1 MKEATVQRR
10 LPSTKSAPA
19 IVQINAEAL
28 AATFVRLEPG
38 GEAFPR
44 PRVPMLPVLGRH
56 RASTGPTPV
65 SRFLANDG
73 CFLASGTVALALA
86 LRDLG
91 LAHGHEV
98 LLPDYH
104 CPSMVLPVP
113 ALGGTPVFYPVPAD
127 LAIIPE
133 GLEPFAGARTRALV
147 LPHFFGFPQRAI
159 SAIAAWCRSRGVALI
174 EDCAHAFF
182 GELAGQP
189 LGAFGDYAIASTR
202 KFFPGAEGGMLVWN
216 TSPPCLV
223 LAKPSLGRELKNLYD
238 TVHLAALAGR
248 LGAFRRL
255 FPARPVEAHASPAP
269 TPTPAYR
276 LDERLLA
283 RAGSRFAHTLVRLSD
298 HAAIAS
304 TRRHH
309 YQQWLTATAGLRNA
323 TPLYPALPEGV
334 VPYVFPLRV
343 TRPDQDFPRLKWA
356 GLPIWRWDTLAV
368 SASAT
373 SQELGRCLL
382 QLPCH
387 QSLADEEMDFMLAT
401 LHGVLAAADT
411 P

>member
-1 MKEATVQRR
+1 
-10 LPSTKSAPA
+10 
-19 IVQINAEAL
+19 
-28 AATFVRLEPG
+28 
-38 GEAFPR
+38 
-44 PRVPMLPVLGRH
+44 MLPVLGRL
-56 RASTGPTPV
+56 RGSTGSIPV
-65 SRFLANDG
+65 SRFLAGDG
-73 CFLASGTVALALA
+73 CFVASGTVALALA

-104 CPSMVLPVP
+104 CPSMVLPAQ

-133 GLEPFAGARTRALV
+133 GLEPYAGARTRALV
-147 LPHFFGFPQRAI
+147 LPHFFGFPQQAT
-159 SAIAAWCRSRGVALI
+159 SAIAVWCRARGVALI

-202 KFFPGAEGGMLVWN
+202 KFFPGTEGGMLVRN
-216 TSPPCLV
+216 GSSPSVV
-223 LAKPSLGRELKNLYD
+223 LAKPSLGRELKSLYD

-248 LGAFRRL
+248 LGVFRRL
-255 FPARPVEAHASPAP
+255 LPARPVEAHACPAP
-269 TPTPAYR
+269 STSPAYR
-276 LDERLLA
+276 LDEPMLA
-283 RAGSRFAHTLVRLSD
+283 RAGSRLARMLVRLSD

-304 TRRHH
+304 ARRHH
-309 YQQWLTATAGLRNA
+309 YQQWLTATARLRDA

-343 TRPDQDFPRLKWA
+343 TRPERDFPRLKRA

-368 SASAT
+368 SACAT

-387 QSLADEEMDFMLAT
+387 QSLTDQEMNFMLVT
-401 LHGVLAAADT
+401 LHRVLTVSDA